1 MQGDRGV
8 DCYTQDNFIFILAIF
23 SMNTHDINILQSR
36 LEDVLDAISA
46 DIVPLSVPLSV
57 PSRDA
62 QGELNDDIQISLDD
76 LFNPTLSASTQPA
89 SSDLNMAHALTLHD
103 QLLAPPHS
111 QDVPQ
116 VSPLPSETLHTSR
129 ALDVV
134 GSGGCLV
141 HCLMLINIICSLQ
154 LTYEDVIN
162 FLKNGG
168 MCALEKAQTRK
179 SFMKSSE
186 NNPLTLNDFANLT
199 TLTFSHSALYYALR
213 NMGFSLVKVFTC
225 ERLFNARSHHIFLL
239 IGCLNFK
246 FAGGNFPGFVQDDN
260 SRHTKHSIIIHKGR
274 IHCLNL
280 TDARGKHINLS
291 ASKFLRIMFSNS
303 NSGFS
308 FHPSVSLQHRYL
320 SHVNTIYKITK
331 CAA

>member
-1 MQGDRGV
+1 
-8 DCYTQDNFIFILAIF
+8 
-23 SMNTHDINILQSR
+23 MNTILQGQ
-36 LEDVLDAISA
+36 LEAALDATHVHLQPISTY
-46 DIVPLSVPLSV
+46 VPMYVPI
-57 PSRDA
+57 P
-62 QGELNDDIQISLDD
+62 ELNDDIHISLDD
-76 LFNPTLSASTQPA
+76 LLNSTPSAITQPTSADLHLAHA
-89 SSDLNMAHALTLHD
+89 SSKHD
-103 QLLAPPHS
+103 QLLAHPHS
-111 QDVPQ
+111 TDNPQ
-116 VSPLPSETLHTSR
+116 VSPIITETLHTSR
-129 ALDVV
+129 GMDIV
-134 GSGGCLV
+134 GSGGCV
-141 HCLMLINIICSLQ
+141 VQCLMFINIICRLQ
-154 LTYEDVIN
+154 LTYEDVVN

-168 MCALEKAQTRK
+168 MCALEKAQSRK
-179 SFMKSSE
+179 GFMKSSA

-225 ERLFNARSHHIFLL
+225 ERLFNPRSHDIFLL

-246 FAGGNFPGFVQDDN
+246 FVGGNFPGFVQDDN

-280 TDARGKHINLS
+280 IDARGKHINLS
-291 ASKFLRIMFSNS
+291 ASKFLRIMYSNS